1 MIENEIVDLDS
12 EQYTLGCMILEPSLI
27 DECVLNESHYYYTSH
42 KVVINALKKMRKDNE
57 PIDAVTLVMTIQD
70 SGDLDKINGD
80 SPISYISNLALTVV
94 STASYKRHE
103 KRVIEAWR
111 LRYSKR
117 AVLNVLNSNDPIQ
130 AKEMLSITIE
140 SLTHALEF
148 GVEKKKDI
156 SESLKRIYNRIQNG
170 GTIGIYSGFRDLD
183 RMTMGWQ
190 NQDLIVIGGRPSMGK
205 TAFILSQIS
214 NHLKDDDVYPHFFS
228 LEMGEDPILQ
238 RLLGN
243 IGRVDYDRMRTGDMR
258 DGDWEKLN
266 QAMAFLDTRKNRFA
280 IHDRMGMTPHEIRA
294 AVTKEMKEHP
304 DKRHIVYIDYLTIMG
319 YEGNADR
326 YDLEI
331 TENTELLKKMAKELN
346 IPVIVLAQLSRG
358 VETRADKRPTMSD
371 LRESGGI
378 EQIADVIALLYRDEY
393 YNRESESKGM
403 IEVIVAKQRNGTVG
417 TVNLAYLKEYGAFLN
432 LEWRE
437 S

>member
-1 MIENEIVDLDS
+1 MFDNEIIDLDS
-12 EQYTLGCMILEPSLI
+12 EQYTLGCMILEPDLI
-27 DECVLNESHYYYTSH
+27 DECILNESHYYYGSH
-42 KVVINALKKMRKDNE
+42 KTIINALKRMRQAGE
-57 PIDAVTLVMTIQD
+57 PIDAITLIMTIQE
-70 SGDLDKINGD
+70 SGEIGNINGD
-80 SPISYISNLALTVV
+80 SPISYITDLTMTVV

-111 LRYSKR
+111 LRFSKR
-117 AVLNVLNSNDPIQ
+117 AVMNVLNSTDPTQ
-130 AKEMLSITIE
+130 AKDMLAITVE

-156 SESLKRIYNRIQNG
+156 SDSLKRIYDRIQNG
-170 GTIGIYSGFRDLD
+170 GTVGIHSGFRDLD

-190 NQDLIVIGGRPSMGK
+190 NQDLIVVGGRPSMGK
-205 TAFILSQIS
+205 TAFILSQIA
-214 NHLKDDDVYPHFFS
+214 NHLKEPDVYPHFFS

-258 DGDWEKLN
+258 DSDWDKLN
-266 QAMAFLDTRKNRFA
+266 QAMAFLDTRKDRFA
-280 IHDRMGMTPHEIRA
+280 IHDRMGMTPQEIRA

-304 DKRHIVYIDYLTIMG
+304 DKRHIVYVDYLTIMG
-319 YEGNADR
+319 YEGKTDR
-326 YDLEI
+326 YDLQV
-331 TENTELLKKMAKELN
+331 TENTEALKKMAKELN

-358 VETRADKRPTMSD
+358 VESRSDKRPTMSD

-393 YNRESESKGM
+393 YNRESEQSGQ
-403 IEVIVAKQRNGTVG
+403 IEIIIAKQRNGAVG
-417 TVNLAYLKEYGAFLN
+417 TVMLAYLKEYGTFLN
-432 LEWRE
+432 IEWQA